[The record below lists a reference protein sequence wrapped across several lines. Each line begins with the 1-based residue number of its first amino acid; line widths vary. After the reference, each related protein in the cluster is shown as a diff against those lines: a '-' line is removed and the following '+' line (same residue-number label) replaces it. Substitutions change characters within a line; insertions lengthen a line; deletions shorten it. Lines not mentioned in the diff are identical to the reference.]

1 MSAKEGRC
9 LGLIGGLGPG
19 ATVHYYRALIAA
31 HDAAGRV
38 PRMLIA
44 HADVNRVMTAA
55 AAKDFGG
62 LADYLAGLIGNM
74 RAGGA
79 EMTAIVALTPLIC
92 VPQLAPISPL
102 PLIVM
107 VAEVAA
113 EIRARGLMRVA
124 MFGTRFTVETRM
136 FGRLDGFDVVMPQ
149 PNEIELI
156 HSIYAD
162 VVAARSTPAQ
172 IDGLRRLAR
181 TFIERD
187 GAEAILLAGTD
198 LSTVFDATNIDF
210 PAIDCAGVHI
220 RAITKRLLA

>member
-19 ATVHYYRALIAA
+19 ATVHYYRELLAA
-31 HDAAGRV
+31 HEAQARV

-44 HADVNRVMTAA
+44 HADVNRVMAA
-55 AAKDFGG
+55 AGAKDFVG

-74 RAGGA
+74 KAGGA
-79 EMTAIVALTPLIC
+79 EMTAIVALTPHIC
-92 VPQLAPISPL
+92 VPQLTPISPL
-102 PLIVM
+102 PLIDM
-107 VAEVAA
+107 VSEVAA
-113 EIRARGLMRVA
+113 EIRARGLQRVA

-136 FGRLDGFDVVMPQ
+136 FGRLDGIDVVMPQ
-149 PNEIELI
+149 PDEIELI
-156 HSIYAD
+156 SNTYAD
-162 VVAARSTPAQ
+162 VVAARSTSTQ

-181 TFIERD
+181 TFMERD

-220 RAITKRLLA
+220 RAITQRLLG

>member
-19 ATVHYYRALIAA
+19 ATVYYYRGLLAA
-31 HDAAGRV
+31 HDAQARV

-55 AAKDFGG
+55 GAKDFTG
-62 LADYLAGLIGNM
+62 LADYLAGLIGDM
-74 RAGGA
+74 KAGGA
-79 EMTAIVALTPLIC
+79 EVTAIVALTPHIC

-102 PLIVM
+102 PLIDM
-107 VAEVAA
+107 VSEVAA
-113 EIRARGLMRVA
+113 EISARGLRRVA

-136 FGRLDGFDVVMPQ
+136 FGRLDGVDVVMPQ
-149 PNEIELI
+149 PGEIELI
-156 HSIYAD
+156 QNIYAD
-162 VVAARSTPAQ
+162 VVAARSSPTQ
-172 IDGLRRLAR
+172 IDELRRLAR

-198 LSTVFDATNIDF
+198 LSTVFDQTNIDF
-210 PAIDCAGVHI
+210 PAIDCAAVHI
-220 RAITKRLLA
+220 KAITKRLLA